1 MHFGAHGAVRL
12 PPVSSAPVLDN
23 TAVSLRAPM
32 PPTGVDL
39 TPYRQELARGEDA
52 GALLVEDPPPPY
64 SQVEAEMS
72 PSDESP
78 NDEDEDKEDLP
89 LEDEEA
95 GADMDS
101 QSETSSVSSSVS
113 TPKTKKPRP
122 PPTVEQLALADAL
135 AHMFIDV
142 SQMDTVAVL
151 EHLTKLVVQKE
162 CGTCG
167 KKLVGKYLELGSCAK
182 CTPKKPKEEY
192 LCKVCG
198 KKLIK
203 HFRDIGLC
211 TECNKLKIRK
221 EEKAAKDAE
230 KKK

>member
-12 PPVSSAPVLDN
+12 PPVSSVPVLDN
-23 TAVSLRAPM
+23 AAVCLRAPCA
-32 PPTGVDL
+32 PTGVDL
-39 TPYRQELARGEDA
+39 APYRQELARGEDA
-52 GALLVEDPPPPY
+52 GALLDPPPPY
-64 SQVEAEMS
+64 SQVEMSPTS
-72 PSDESP
+72 PSDESA
-78 NDEDEDKEDLP
+78 DEDKDNEDPP

-122 PPTVEQLALADAL
+122 PPTVEQLSLAEAL

-151 EHLTKLVVQKE
+151 EHLTKLVVQKD

-221 EEKAAKDAE
+221 EEKAAKEAE

>member
-1 MHFGAHGAVRL
+1 M
-12 PPVSSAPVLDN
+12 S
-23 TAVSLRAPM
+23 
-32 PPTGVDL
+32 PT
-39 TPYRQELARGEDA
+39 
-52 GALLVEDPPPPY
+52 
-64 SQVEAEMS
+64 S

-78 NDEDEDKEDLP
+78 NDEDEDKEDP
-89 LEDEEA
+89 PVEDEEA

-113 TPKTKKPRP
+113 TPKTKKTRP
-122 PPTVEQLALADAL
+122 PPTAEQLALADAL

-151 EHLTKLVVQKE
+151 EQLTKLVVQKE

-192 LCKVCG
+192 LCNVCG

-221 EEKAAKDAE
+221 EEKAAKEAE

>member
-1 MHFGAHGAVRL
+1 M
-12 PPVSSAPVLDN
+12 S
-23 TAVSLRAPM
+23 
-32 PPTGVDL
+32 PT
-39 TPYRQELARGEDA
+39 
-52 GALLVEDPPPPY
+52 
-64 SQVEAEMS
+64 S
-72 PSDESP
+72 PSDESA
-78 NDEDEDKEDLP
+78 DEDKDNEDPP

-101 QSETSSVSSSVS
+101 QSETSSVSSVS
-113 TPKTKKPRP
+113 TPKPKKTRP
-122 PPTVEQLALADAL
+122 PPTVEQLSLAEAL

-151 EHLTKLVVQKE
+151 EHLTKLVVQKD

-221 EEKAAKDAE
+221 EEKAAKEAE

>member
-1 MHFGAHGAVRL
+1 VHFGAHGAVRL

-23 TAVSLRAPM
+23 ERVCLRAPHA
-32 PPTGVDL
+32 PTGVDL

-64 SQVEAEMS
+64 SQVEMSPTS
-72 PSDESP
+72 PSDESA
-78 NDEDEDKEDLP
+78 DEDKDNEDPP

-101 QSETSSVSSSVS
+101 QSETSSVSSVS

-151 EHLTKLVVQKE
+151 EQLTKLVVQKE

-221 EEKAAKDAE
+221 EEKAAKEAE

>member
-1 MHFGAHGAVRL
+1 MHFGHHGAVVL
-12 PPVSSAPVLDN
+12 PPVSGAPVLDN
-23 TAVSLRAPM
+23 GAVCLRAPCA
-32 PPTGVDL
+32 PTGVDL
-39 TPYRQELARGEDA
+39 APYRQELARGEDA
-52 GALLVEDPPPPY
+52 GALLDPPPAY
-64 SQVEAEMS
+64 SQVEMSPTS

-78 NDEDEDKEDLP
+78 NDEDEDKED
-89 LEDEEA
+89 EEA
-95 GADMDS
+95 GADMDT

-113 TPKTKKPRP
+113 TPKTKKTRP
-122 PPTVEQLALADAL
+122 PPTAEQLALADAL

-151 EHLTKLVVQKE
+151 EQLTKLVVQKE

-192 LCKVCG
+192 LCNVCG

-221 EEKAAKDAE
+221 EEKAAKEAE

>member
-12 PPVSSAPVLDN
+12 PPVSSVPVLDN
-23 TAVSLRAPM
+23 AAVCLRAPCA
-32 PPTGVDL
+32 PTGVDL

-52 GALLVEDPPPPY
+52 GAQLVEDPPPPY

-78 NDEDEDKEDLP
+78 NDEDKEDQDNYDPP

-151 EHLTKLVVQKE
+151 EQLTKLVVQKE

-203 HFRDIGLC
+203 HFRDIG
-211 TECNKLKIRK
+211 
-221 EEKAAKDAE
+221 
-230 KKK
+230 

>member
-1 MHFGAHGAVRL
+1 VHFGHHGAVVL
-12 PPVSSAPVLDN
+12 PPVSGAPVLDN
-23 TAVSLRAPM
+23 AAVCLRAPCA
-32 PPTGVDL
+32 PTGVDL
-39 TPYRQELARGEDA
+39 APYRQELARGEDA
-52 GALLVEDPPPPY
+52 GALLDPPPPY
-64 SQVEAEMS
+64 SQVEMSPMS
-72 PSDESP
+72 PSDESA
-78 NDEDEDKEDLP
+78 DEDKDN
-89 LEDEEA
+89 EDEEA
-95 GADMDS
+95 GADMDT

-113 TPKTKKPRP
+113 TPKTKKNRP
-122 PPTVEQLALADAL
+122 PPTAEQLALADAL

-151 EHLTKLVVQKE
+151 EQLTKLVVQKE

-221 EEKAAKDAE
+221 EEKAAKEAE